1 MTGLAATDLMNNQ
14 ACMLTQRPCGLTLF
28 ILLALLIF
36 SGRVHAGEQSGTV
49 MTVVDANSY
58 AVTPFV
64 SILEDE
70 KSEWRIEDVAS
81 ETFAGRFGPAKQD
94 YLNFGYSDSVF
105 WIRLQVRYEP
115 TRKRHPPVQQWY
127 YEIGKAQL
135 NMAELYIQQPD
146 GSITQAQ
153 ADIRIPYADR
163 PLRMVNS
170 VFPIT
175 TPKGETV
182 TLYLRV
188 KNITAFYVP
197 LTLWNPSEFVRKI
210 SREEILYGVF
220 YGGMIMMIVYNV
232 FLFISIRDLSYI
244 YYSSYL
250 LSALVFEAIDMG
262 HGAAWINDGLIW
274 FNKEYVPIAIWCT
287 WLTAFLFTRHFLEIP
302 RRHPLLNKFL
312 TPLFL
317 FSLICAAFCFFLP
330 FKLTLI
336 VSVYFCG
343 YAVATMPI
351 VGAYVWYKGNRN
363 GSFFTLAWLFNV
375 SGFIIYSSVATG
387 RAPATPL
394 FVASMPLGTL
404 LEAVML
410 SFALAERIKQ
420 TQKEALHSNRLSM
433 QHLASY
439 RSLFD
444 NALEG
449 IYQISLRGKLIN
461 ANPAMARILGYPNV
475 GTLLRSGRK
484 NIIEFFEEPARQ
496 WRELMRGNAMRS
508 EIQRTNSVGDMFVA
522 LHSAQ
527 LVRDTH
533 GRPAYI
539 EGTLVNITERH
550 QREQAERERI
560 RERREKLAA
569 EANTNAKSRFL
580 KNMSFEIR
588 TSLAPIIGFS
598 ETLREPGLPI
608 DSKRGAVS
616 SIIANAQ
623 SLMQLVND
631 ILDYSKIE
639 AGKMSI
645 EQIDFDLFSMIS
657 SIKTHFSA
665 QASEKKLGFDVHY
678 SWPLPARI
686 VSDPTRL
693 KQILHNLCS
702 NAIKYTYSG
711 QVTLRIGWDEYYSQL
726 CIAVSDTGP
735 GIAPQDLRLLQDNN
749 SVAETTDAL
758 QRGGLGIA
766 ITRQLAR
773 LLGGQLQVGSTLGVG
788 STFSVFISC
797 KTPPREQWVNT
808 EVTHALPQQ
817 QLSEIPHLS
826 GDVLLAEDNP
836 VNQKLISRILTK
848 TGASVTLVSD
858 GEQALQAALKR
869 RYDLIL
875 MDVNMPVMGGLDATR
890 ALRERGYEGPIFALT
905 AEHGLEEIQASL
917 AAGCNGH
924 LTKPIEISE
933 FYSVLSVCL
942 PPKEIDA

>member
-1 MTGLAATDLMNNQ
+1 MTG
-14 ACMLTQRPCGLTLF
+14 RIFGFTLF
-28 ILLALLIF
+28 MLVAQLML
-36 SGRVHAGEQSGTV
+36 GRSLYASEQSGTV
-49 MTVVDANSY
+49 MPVVDANSY

-70 KSEWRIEDVAS
+70 NGQWQIEDVAS
-81 ETFAGRFGPAKQD
+81 EQFAGRFGPTKQD
-94 YLNFGYSDSVF
+94 YLNFGYSDSVY

-115 TRKRHPPVQQWY
+115 TRKRHPAVQRWY

-146 GSITQAQ
+146 GTITQAQ

-170 VFPIT
+170 VFPVT
-175 TPKGETV
+175 TPKGETI
-182 TLYLRV
+182 TLYMRV

-210 SREEILYGVF
+210 SREEILYGIF

-232 FLFISIRDLSYI
+232 FLFVSIRDLSYI

-250 LSALVFEAIDMG
+250 LSALIFEAIDMG
-262 HGAAWINDGLIW
+262 HGAAWINNGLTW

-317 FSLICAAFCFFLP
+317 FSLICAAFCFMLP

-351 VGAYVWYKGNRN
+351 VGAYVWYKGNKN

-420 TQKEALHSNRLSM
+420 TQKEALNSNRMSM

-475 GTLLRSGRK
+475 NTLLQSGRR
-484 NIIEFFEEPARQ
+484 NIIEFFEDPSRQ
-496 WRELMRGNAMRS
+496 WRELIRGNAMRN
-508 EIQRTNSVGDMFVA
+508 EIQRTNTVGDMYVA
-522 LHSAQ
+522 MHSAQ

-560 RERREKLAA
+560 RERREKLVA

-588 TSLAPIIGFS
+588 SSLAPIIGFS
-598 ETLREPGLPI
+598 ETLREPALSVE
-608 DSKRGAVS
+608 SKRSAVS
-616 SIIANAQ
+616 AIMANAQ
-623 SLMQLVND
+623 TLMQLVND

-645 EQIDFDLFSMIS
+645 EHIDIDLFATIAL
-657 SIKTHFSA
+657 IKTQFA
-665 QASEKKLGFDVHY
+665 PQASEKKLQFEVLYD
-678 SWPLPARI
+678 WPLPARI
-686 VSDPTRL
+686 ASDPTRL
-693 KQILHNLCS
+693 KQILQNLCS
-702 NAIKYTYSG
+702 NAIKYTYRGKVSLHIAWNE
-711 QVTLRIGWDEYYSQL
+711 QSSQL
-726 CIAVSDTGP
+726 CFAVSDTGP
-735 GIAPQDLRLLQDNN
+735 GIAPQDLRSWQDNRSWQDSRSLQDSR
-749 SVAETTDAL
+749 SVAETAEAL

-773 LLGGQLQVGSTLGVG
+773 LLGGQFSVESTQGVG
-788 STFSVFISC
+788 STFSVCISC
-797 KTPPREQWVNT
+797 KTPPREQWVSS
-808 EVTHALPQQ
+808 EVSAVTPKH
-817 QLSEIPHLS
+817 LSLETPLLS

-836 VNQKLISRILTK
+836 VNQKLISRLVTK
-848 TGASVTLVSD
+848 TGATVTLVSD
-858 GEQALQAALKR
+858 GEQALQAALER
-869 RYDLIL
+869 RYDLVL

-890 ALRERGYEGPIFALT
+890 SLRERGYEGPIFALT

-917 AAGCNGH
+917 TAGCNGH
-924 LTKPIEISE
+924 LTKPIELTN

-942 PPKEIDA
+942 QPKENDA

>member
-14 ACMLTQRPCGLTLF
+14 ACMLTQRPCGLKLF
-28 ILLALLIF
+28 ILLALLIL
-36 SGRVHAGEQSGTV
+36 SGRVHASEQSGTV

-81 ETFAGRFGPAKQD
+81 EPFAGRFGPAKQD

-146 GSITQAQ
+146 GTITQAQ

-232 FLFISIRDLSYI
+232 FLLISIRDLSYF
-244 YYSSYL
+244 YYTSYL

-262 HGAAWINDGLIW
+262 HGAAWINDGLVW
-274 FNKEYVPIAIWCT
+274 FNKEYVPIGIWSM

-317 FSLICAAFCFFLP
+317 FSLICAAFCFLLP

-343 YAVATMPI
+343 YAVASMPI

-375 SGFIIYSSVATG
+375 SGFVIYSSVATG

-598 ETLREPGLPI
+598 ETLREPGLSI
-608 DSKRGAVS
+608 ESKRSAVS
-616 SIIANAQ
+616 SIMANAQ

-645 EQIDFDLFSMIS
+645 EQIDIDLFAMIS
-657 SIKTHFSA
+657 SVKAHFSA
-665 QASEKKLGFDVHY
+665 QASEKKLSFDVHY

-726 CIAVSDTGP
+726 CIAASDTGP

-773 LLGGQLQVGSTLGVG
+773 LLGGQLQVGSKLGVG

-808 EVTHALPQQ
+808 EVTPALPQQ
-817 QLSEIPHLS
+817 RLSEIPHLT

-848 TGASVTLVSD
+848 TGATVTLVGD
-858 GEQALQAALKR
+858 GEQALQAALER